1 VPLTF
6 ATILSLAIAVIAV
19 LIASLRGRKSEGASV
34 DTSGRLPALEQA
46 LATEQAARQQVQA
59 TLRAREAELQ
69 TAVQEIRN
77 LSMRASGAEA
87 NVANQAATIKD
98 LRNELSAAKTEHQ
111 GLVVEQQRLTSA
123 LAAARMEL
131 SKEQEK
137 ASEKLTVL
145 LEAKKEL
152 SDQFSTL
159 ANKILEEKSAR
170 FAEQNKAS
178 LDQMLLPLKTQLT
191 DFKGTV
197 ERAYEQEG
205 KDRSAL
211 AEQVRQLHML
221 NTQLSADAT
230 GLTNALK
237 GSSQRQGSWGEMVLE
252 RILESSGLRKGQE
265 YRVQESVTAPDGTR
279 DRPDV
284 IINLPEGKH
293 LVIDSKNSLL
303 DYNDHVNGE
312 TEAER
317 EQAAARHIV
326 SIRTHINGLSK
337 KDYRSLHSLN
347 TVDFVIMFIP
357 IEPAFML
364 AIGRDPNLFTHAW
377 DKNVLLVSP
386 STLLFVIRTVSLLWK
401 QELQRSQW
409 QEIALQGGRLYDKFS
424 DFVGDLTKL
433 GDQLRLTQKSY
444 EAAFNKLKDGKGNL
458 LVSAEKLHRLGLKV
472 KKPLPAILLEAAAE
486 SAGEESS
493 GDKSSPEEDQP
504 GFALAAEVFSE
515 SDTSSLLLDLSGSGT
530 EMQSSAED
538 LAGAPVPQR

>member
-1 VPLTF
+1 MLLTF
-6 ATILSLAIAVIAV
+6 ATILSLVIAV
-19 LIASLRGRKSEGASV
+19 AAVLIVVLRERKGANASG
-34 DTSGRLPALEQA
+34 DTSGRIPALEQA
-46 LATEQAARQQVQA
+46 LATEHSARQQA
-59 TLRAREAELQ
+59 EASLRAREADLHAS
-69 TAVQEIRN
+69 TQEIRT

-87 NVANQAATIKD
+87 NVASHAATIKD
-98 LRNELSAAKTEHQ
+98 LRNELAEAKTAQH
-111 GLVVEQQRLTSA
+111 GLLAEQQRLTSA

-159 ANKILEEKSAR
+159 ANQILEEKSAR

-178 LDQMLLPLKTQLT
+178 LDQLLLPLKTQLT

-197 ERAYEQEG
+197 ERVYVEEG
-205 KDRSAL
+205 KERSAL
-211 AEQVRQLHML
+211 AEQVKQLHLL
-221 NTQLSADAT
+221 NAQLSADAT

-252 RILESSGLRKGQE
+252 RILESSGLRKDHE
-265 YRVQESVTAPDGTR
+265 YRVQESVTGPEGNR

-303 DYNDHVNGE
+303 DYNDHVNGT
-312 TEAER
+312 TEPER
-317 EQAAARHIV
+317 EQAAGRHIV

-401 QELQRSQW
+401 QEQQRSQW
-409 QEIALQGGRLYDKFS
+409 QEIALQGGKLYDKFS
-424 DFVGDLTKL
+424 DFVGDLTKI

-444 EAAFNKLKDGKGNL
+444 DAAFNKLKDGRGNL
-458 LVSAEKLHRLGLKV
+458 LVSAEKLHKLGLKV
-472 KKPLPAILLEAAAE
+472 KKPLPSVLLDAAAE
-486 SAGEESS
+486 SAGEDDE
-493 GDKSSPEEDQP
+493 P
-504 GFALAAEVFSE
+504 GFALTASSAQPD
-515 SDTSSLLLDLSGSGT
+515 SDAGSLLLDLSGMAP
-530 EMQSSAED
+530 EMEPAAED
-538 LAGAPVPQR
+538 LADSAIPQR

>member
-1 VPLTF
+1 MPLTVV
-6 ATILSLAIAVIAV
+6 TILSLAIAVAAI
-19 LIASLRGRKSEGASV
+19 LMTLLRGKGAAPAGVS
-34 DTSGRLPALEQA
+34 DRALALEQA
-46 LATEQAARQQVQA
+46 LAAEQSARQQIEA
-59 TLRAREAELQ
+59 ALKGREAELLVRTQ
-69 TAVQEIRN
+69 EVQATTQEIRETSN
-77 LSMRASGAEA
+77 RAATAAANVESQARTIADLRGELTDARAS
-87 NVANQAATIKD
+87 Q
-98 LRNELSAAKTEHQ
+98 Q
-111 GLVVEQQRLTSA
+111 GLQQEQQRLSNDLATAREA
-123 LAAARMEL
+123 LK
-131 SKEQEK
+131 KEQEK
-137 ASEKLTVL
+137 AAEKLTVL

-159 ANKILEEKSAR
+159 ANQILEEKSAR

-178 LDQMLLPLKTQLT
+178 LDQMLLPLKAQLT

-197 ERAYEQEG
+197 ERVYVEEG
-205 KDRSAL
+205 KERSAL
-211 AEQVRQLHML
+211 AEQVRQLHTL
-221 NTQLSADAT
+221 NTQLSAEAA

-265 YRVQESVTAPDGTR
+265 YRVQESMTSADGSR

-284 IINLPEGKH
+284 IINLPENKH

-303 DYNDHVNGE
+303 DYNDHVNAQ
-312 TEAER
+312 TDPDR

-409 QEIALQGGRLYDKFS
+409 QEIARQGGDLYDKFT
-424 DFVGDLTKL
+424 DFIGDLTKI

-444 EAAFNKLKDGKGNL
+444 DAAFNKLKDGRGNL
-458 LVSAEKLHRLGLKV
+458 ITRAEKLHKMGLKV
-472 KKPLPAILLEAAAE
+472 KKPIPLNLVEEAAE
-486 SAGEESS
+486 SAGEEDEPRFTLAAAS
-493 GDKSSPEEDQP
+493 EEDTDDSAP
-504 GFALAAEVFSE
+504 
-515 SDTSSLLLDLSGSGT
+515 SLLLDLAG
-530 EMQSSAED
+530 MED
-538 LAGAPVPQR
+538 PADSPVTRR

>member
-1 VPLTF
+1 MLP
-6 ATILSLAIAVIAV
+6 ILLAIACGVAGMLAV
-19 LIASLRGRKSEGASV
+19 ALWMRGKSPSADPSAA
-34 DTSGRLPALEQA
+34 GRLAALEQS
-46 LATEQAARQQVQA
+46 LTNEQAARRQLES
-59 TLRAREAELQ
+59 TLQAREAE
-69 TAVQEIRN
+69 VSRRSQEAGDA
-77 LSMRASGAEA
+77 SVRAARAEA
-87 NVANQAATIKD
+87 EAESQRATIAG
-98 LRNELSAAKTEHQ
+98 LRKELAEARNIHQ
-111 GLVVEQQRLTSA
+111 GLLAEQQRLHGELTSA
-123 LAAARMEL
+123 RTALN
-131 SKEQEK
+131 KEQEK
-137 ASEKLTVL
+137 AGEKLTVL

-159 ANKILEEKSAR
+159 ANQILEEKSQR

-178 LDQMLLPLKTQLT
+178 LDQLLLPLKDQLSG
-191 DFKGTV
+191 FKSTV
-197 ERAYEQEG
+197 ERVYVEEG
-205 KDRSAL
+205 KERSAL
-211 AEQVRQLHML
+211 AEQVKQLHLL

-252 RILESSGLRKGQE
+252 RILESSGLRKDHE
-265 YRVQESVTAPDGTR
+265 YRVQESVTGPEGTR

-303 DYNDHVNGE
+303 DYNEHVNGP

-317 EQAAARHIV
+317 EQAAGRHIL

-401 QELQRSQW
+401 QEQQRSQW
-409 QEIALQGGRLYDKFS
+409 QEIALQGGKLYDKFS
-424 DFVGDLTKL
+424 DFVSDLTKI

-444 EAAFNKLKDGKGNL
+444 DAAFNKLKDGRGNL
-458 LVSAEKLHRLGLKV
+458 IVSAEKLHRMGLKV
-472 KKPLPAILLEAAAE
+472 KKPLPSILVEAAADSIPVSVNDADDEDTFTLSTELSAE
-486 SAGEESS
+486 SAV
-493 GDKSSPEEDQP
+493 P
-504 GFALAAEVFSE
+504 
-515 SDTSSLLLDLSGSGT
+515 LLLDLS
-530 EMQSSAED
+530 SSEDAVAED
-538 LAGAPVPQR
+538 SVGKRR